1 MGRNTR
7 YLEVAGTGNRSP
19 SEPAGALHSA
29 HLWFWATFSLLLAIE
44 RRASAARKAAV
55 DHLLVGWLSIGT

>member
-1 MGRNTR
+1 M
-7 YLEVAGTGNRSP
+7 GNRSP

-29 HLWFWATFSLLLAIE
+29 HSWFWATFSLLLAIE

-55 DHLLVGWLSIGT
+55 DHLLVGLLSIGT